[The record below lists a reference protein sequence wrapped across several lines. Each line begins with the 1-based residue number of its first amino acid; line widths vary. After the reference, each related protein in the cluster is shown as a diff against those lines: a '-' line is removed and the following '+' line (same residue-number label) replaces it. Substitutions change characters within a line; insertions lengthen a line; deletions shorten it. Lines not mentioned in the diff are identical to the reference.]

1 MVKGLDVFRERFAI
15 PGSLKDEMHSFIE
28 AAESDGSINLKSL
41 GIRGTSVSEVC
52 SRLREV
58 YGID

>member
-1 MVKGLDVFRERFAI
+1 MVKGLNVIKERFAI
-15 PGSLKDEMHSFIE
+15 PGSLKDELRSFIE
-28 AAESDGSINLKSL
+28 AAERDSSIDLKSL

>member
-1 MVKGLDVFRERFAI
+1 MVKGLDVFRERFAT
-15 PGSLKDEMHSFIE
+15 PGSLKDELRSFIE
-28 AAESDGSINLKSL
+28 AAESDSSIDLKSL
-41 GIRGTSVSEVC
+41 GIRGTFVSEMC